1 MDDSDDAL
9 YHPDGSDMTFT
20 MSQRETH
27 PSRPQTPEQGNDT
40 ESVASDPP
48 SALRRSTRR
57 PQRVQRLDPSVE
69 ARVVLPQAPR
79 DASTHK
85 PGTRNHTIQS
95 LLKLPGF
102 SFTSETNVFSAGK
115 SSRLAYLLGVQSA
128 PVYNDRAVIARNQST
143 VSVRIAD
150 MLELCCDEWLEWWQD
165 GPLTKQ
171 FWVEVAEGLR
181 CHKKYWAS
189 REPNATGEEVCMISL
204 AYTRHWDK
212 NGRGNFSNEEA
223 SWGFELENA
232 ARDFLECIRESEVN
246 FGPIEAAERARNT
259 DRNRSATR
267 NGSTRSLV
275 AQDSGSRAP
284 RLRTTNMNK
293 AHQFI
298 LGGSSDVVIVSG
310 PRHRS
315 NDHGQGS
322 FSDRARATVE
332 RSDPHRLLVT
342 FSDFLDKFQGKQEAP
357 RSDEGKDVQPQAGSG
372 EDVEMS

>member
-223 SWGFELENA
+223 SWGFELGELTWGNTKA
-232 ARDFLECIRESEVN
+232 KIDPDLFAKPWEY
-246 FGPIEAAERARNT
+246 ERACCREGEKHRQEQVRHPEWKHT
-259 DRNRSATR
+259 FL
-267 NGSTRSLV
+267 GSPRFGLE
-275 AQDSGSRAP
+275 GS
-284 RLRTTNMNK
+284 
-293 AHQFI
+293 Q
-298 LGGSSDVVIVSG
+298 VE
-310 PRHRS
+310 
-315 NDHGQGS
+315 DH
-322 FSDRARATVE
+322 
-332 RSDPHRLLVT
+332 
-342 FSDFLDKFQGKQEAP
+342 
-357 RSDEGKDVQPQAGSG
+357 
-372 EDVEMS
+372 